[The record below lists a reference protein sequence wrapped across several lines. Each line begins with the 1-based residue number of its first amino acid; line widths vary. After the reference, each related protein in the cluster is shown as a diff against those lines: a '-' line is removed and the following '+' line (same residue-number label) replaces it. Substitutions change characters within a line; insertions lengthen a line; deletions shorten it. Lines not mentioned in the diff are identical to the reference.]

1 MSNQPTHDEA
11 EMTFGEHLDEVRK
24 ILVRVAIVFTLL
36 FIVLFALKGIVL
48 DIVFAPIRE
57 TFPTNRAFAWV
68 AHLLGS
74 DTLSIHP
81 ETVELFNNKMAGQF
95 MLHIKSSIV
104 GAFIV
109 AFPYLIWELWLF
121 VKPALPPHQRKRS
134 IRYVL
139 ETPVWFV
146 LGLLF
151 GYYIISP
158 LAINFLGNYQVSDQI
173 SNIIDVSSFM
183 TTVLSV
189 SFAAA
194 LAFQLPLLIRLLA
207 TIGIV
212 SSKGMRQYRKIAAVA
227 LLVFAAII
235 TPPDVISQCLI
246 FVPCYILYEYGIG
259 IAERIERR
267 RAKDEAEYQ
276 AKLEAEKAAAA
287 EKEREEQEAAEK
299 EAAEKRAAEEK
310 AQQERAAEEQVAES
324 QQEKAEP
331 TTEEAQAEPKVESE
345 PEAEAATQE
354 QSEEHS
360 EDDSTDEPTDD
371 ADNTPDEPAEPK
383 QPAKAGEQTDE
394 APNNPNPGDYEVM
407 DEHEVTF
414 GVSESTEEELEIMR
428 RFMTP
433 EK

>member
-24 ILVRVAIVFTLL
+24 ILVRVAIIFTLL
-36 FIVLFALKGIVL
+36 FIVLFSLKGIVL

-57 TFPTNRAFAWV
+57 TFPTNRFFAWLAELV
-68 AHLLGS
+68 GS
-74 DTLSIHP
+74 EALDINP
-81 ETVELFNNKMAGQF
+81 ENVELFNNKMAGQF
-95 MLHIKSSIV
+95 LLHIKSSIV

-139 ETPVWFV
+139 ETPIWFV
-146 LGLLF
+146 MGLLF

-183 TTVLSV
+183 TTVISV

-194 LAFQLPLLIRLLA
+194 VAFQLPLLIRLLA
-207 TIGIV
+207 TMGIV
-212 SSKGMRQYRKIAAVA
+212 SSNGMRQYRKVAAVA

-235 TPPDVISQCLI
+235 TPPDIISQCLI

-259 IAERIERR
+259 IAERIEKR

-276 AKLEAEKAAAA
+276 AKVEAEKAAAR
-287 EKEREEQEAAEK
+287 EKEEQEAKLKAEQEAKQK
-299 EAAEKRAAEEK
+299 EEEQARQKQEADEKAAEKSDEEDNT
-310 AQQERAAEEQVAES
+310 EDDPTPTEPE
-324 QQEKAEP
+324 EP
-331 TTEEAQAEPKVESE
+331 T
-345 PEAEAATQE
+345 
-354 QSEEHS
+354 
-360 EDDSTDEPTDD
+360 
-371 ADNTPDEPAEPK
+371 DEPAEPSEETTADETEAGEDK
-383 QPAKAGEQTDE
+383 PETKAEQSAPKSGEQTDE
-394 APNNPNPGDYEVM
+394 NPDNPNPGDYLVEE
-407 DEHEVTF
+407 EHEMSF
-414 GVSESTEEELEIMR
+414 GVSESTDEELEIMR
-428 RFMTP
+428 RFMP
-433 EK
+433 KAEE

>member
-24 ILVRVAIVFTLL
+24 ILVRVAIIFTLL
-36 FIVLFALKGIVL
+36 FIVLFSLKGIVL

-57 TFPTNRAFAWV
+57 TFPTNRFFAWLAELV
-68 AHLLGS
+68 GS
-74 DTLSIHP
+74 EALDINP
-81 ETVELFNNKMAGQF
+81 ENVELFNNKMAGQF
-95 MLHIKSSIV
+95 LLHIKSSIV

-139 ETPVWFV
+139 ETPIWFV
-146 LGLLF
+146 MGLLF

-183 TTVLSV
+183 TTVISV

-194 LAFQLPLLIRLLA
+194 VAFQLPLLIRLLA
-207 TIGIV
+207 TMGIV
-212 SSKGMRQYRKIAAVA
+212 SSNGMRQYRKVAAVA

-235 TPPDVISQCLI
+235 TPPDIISQCLI

-259 IAERIERR
+259 IAERIEKR

-276 AKLEAEKAAAA
+276 AKVEAEKAAAR
-287 EKEREEQEAAEK
+287 EREEQEAKLKAEQEAKQK
-299 EAAEKRAAEEK
+299 E
-310 AQQERAAEEQVAES
+310 EEQARQKQEAE
-324 QQEKAEP
+324 QKADEKSDEEDNTEDDPTPTEPEEP
-331 TTEEAQAEPKVESE
+331 T
-345 PEAEAATQE
+345 
-354 QSEEHS
+354 
-360 EDDSTDEPTDD
+360 
-371 ADNTPDEPAEPK
+371 DEPAEPSEETTADETEAGK
-383 QPAKAGEQTDE
+383 DKPETKAEQSAPKSGEQTDE
-394 APNNPNPGDYEVM
+394 NPDNPNPGDYLVEE
-407 DEHEVTF
+407 EHEMSF
-414 GVSESTEEELEIMR
+414 GVSESSDEELEIMR
-428 RFMTP
+428 RFMP
-433 EK
+433 KAEE